1 MKGFTMIE
9 ALIAVLVLGL
19 VVTASLKLTAL
30 SASGLSQARET
41 EALVKDAASI
51 QIRAALDPLDI
62 FGSSGDLR
70 WRVTEK
76 SSPLWPDGG
85 IDIAAMSFSDSETLE
100 LEKFMQKDKRWRE
113 VEVARG
119 GKSITIFL
127 PQRKETISSDDKM

>member
-30 SASGLSQARET
+30 SASGLSQAREMD
-41 EALVKDAASI
+41 ALIKDAASI
-51 QIRAALDPLDI
+51 QIRAALDPLYI
-62 FGSSGDLR
+62 FGSSGDLQ

-76 SSPLWPDGG
+76 SSPLWSDEG

-100 LEKFMQKDKRWRE
+100 LEKFKERDKRWRE

-127 PQRKETISSDDKM
+127 PQREETISSDDKM